1 MPGLR
6 NTRVIP
12 HGWDDHHRPVS
23 ADAMPDV
30 CTVTRPTSTAEW
42 DDVAGRSVYPT
53 PPQIYPDDGDGR
65 CRITLGGTGTMPSG
79 AVVAGDRVVTQSD
92 YTVVLP
98 TCTALIQIGDIVAVV
113 CCPDDPDLV
122 GRKLR
127 VKNAIRGSYT
137 WERILA
143 CELQPPT
150 TR

>member
-1 MPGLR
+1 MPGLP

-12 HGWDDHHRPVS
+12 LGWDAHHRPVS
-23 ADAMPDV
+23 ADAMPDA
-30 CTVTRPTSTAEW
+30 CTVTRPTSDPAW
-42 DDVAGRSVYPT
+42 DDAAGRS
-53 PPQIYPDDGDGR
+53 IYPPSAEIYPVDGDGR

-79 AVVAGDRVVTQSD
+79 AVVAGDRAVTQSD

-98 TCTALIQIGDIVAVV
+98 TCTALIQVGDIVTVT

-122 GRKLR
+122 GQKLR
-127 VKNAIRGSYT
+127 VKNAIRGTYT

-143 CELQPPT
+143 CELQPRT